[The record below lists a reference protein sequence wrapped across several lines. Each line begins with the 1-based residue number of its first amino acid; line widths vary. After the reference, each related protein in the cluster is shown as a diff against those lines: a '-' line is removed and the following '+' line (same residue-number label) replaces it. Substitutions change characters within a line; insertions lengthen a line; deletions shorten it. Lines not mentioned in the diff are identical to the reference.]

1 MTVGVDGDGQ
11 PEPVRPGVSGVVVHA
26 LLTRVRHEAGDP
38 GVAQALALAAE
49 ERSFPA
55 LGAAATWTTLPDAAA
70 LFAAGALVT
79 GDSAIGLHVGE
90 ELLWAGD
97 DPAAARLAALGSPE
111 VAVRHI
117 GALIEQFERS
127 TEALALEVGPGHA
140 LVQVSSS
147 VRERQA
153 HLCDLT
159 RGLLSR
165 LPVVFGGRPARVAE
179 HECAARGGRFCR
191 YVLEWDPVGSSAE
204 PTGAGAA
211 VGRDVRG
218 FDSDTTDPL
227 RFPTGAAYDDTN
239 FETDVDTDDGAS
251 IGRVDDTGGDEWA
264 TPMRTVR
271 RDSDG
276 RPVGDQI
283 PHDGA
288 TVPTAVSRTATS
300 TAGPAVD
307 ETSNGTHR
315 ANDAS
320 FDDRIDD
327 DAPFGRDEHSEN
339 GPGSGG
345 TRRQLAAG
353 SHFEEP
359 GSHRDRHTETTTTT
373 AHAAPNGTVPNGT
386 APSIAAVD
394 PAEPELLAEQLRATR
409 SALDDA
415 LASAAHWEAAATSAA
430 ARSGADDERLRR
442 EAEAET
448 ARSQAEVDRL
458 ERLLEDAASSTL
470 DLLDHDIEHVVNHL
484 AERADQILGAE
495 RFLLTVRPGVGL
507 PLELHHRG
515 LAPEEA
521 RGLAAGLWGG
531 TSDDVDGDLLVV
543 DIATPLRRYGRI
555 AEYFRPDDPDIATE
569 ERILRLFARYAGNV
583 LDVCTML
590 SDARRSNST
599 ARTLLSFSEELSG
612 LTNLAQALQILADT
626 VPAVT
631 GCDQSTVYLWD
642 RVRSRLVLG
651 AYTAGRTPPDADLGS
666 FVPQWSTSS
675 SATQIHVG
683 HLPDGADDDALSVEV
698 DNPLIQRMISGHE
711 VMVLDA
717 ELVEDPQLRALMEAS
732 GIPASVVAPLFAA
745 GEFLG
750 VIAANFASDT
760 PRSAIHDPDLHER
773 LCGLSDQAATAIQ
786 NLELLEK
793 VSHMAWHDSLTGLPN
808 RRLFEDRV
816 EQELVRSR
824 RVGEPVCMFFVDLD
838 NFKTVNDTY
847 GHTTGDL
854 LIQQVGQRLV
864 ETVRSQDTV
873 ARVGGDEFAILLPGL
888 VDQLSINQLAER
900 TLDAMHTPF
909 EIFGDLVVTSAS
921 VGIAIAPEHGDSY
934 DDLLNRA
941 DEAMYRAK
949 DHGRDAFEMFHDTP
963 DPTNPG
969 RRALDDR
976 QLYSDLISALDGNQF
991 FLLYQPYIDLR
1002 TAQIV
1007 GVEALI
1013 RWDHPTLGILEPPHF
1028 IPMAER
1034 SDLIVSLDNWVLWQA
1049 CRQLRAWRDHG
1060 LDPLRLSV
1068 NLASRDLASPEFFDS
1083 VQRTLHDTGIDPA
1096 FLELEITDRVVLD
1109 RSGPA
1114 TENIDRLRRL
1124 GVRFTIDDF
1133 GQGNSSLDRIGAFP
1147 VSTLKIDQ
1155 SFVQVLGPTDEE
1167 SSLVSAIIG
1176 MAGRLGL
1183 SCVAEGVETLLQS
1196 RVLLQRGCT
1205 TAQGYYFSP
1214 PLPPDGIEEMLANLA
1229 PAEVPDSFGEPS
1241 NGSQPP
1247 EQPDA

>member
-1 MTVGVDGDGQ
+1 MTEGHHGDGD
-11 PEPVRPGVSGVVVHA
+11 PEPTRPGVSGAVVHA
-26 LLTRVRHEAGDP
+26 LVARVRHEAGDP
-38 GVAQALALAAE
+38 GVAQALALASE
-49 ERSFPA
+49 DRPFPA
-55 LGAAATWTTLPDAAA
+55 LGDRSTWTGPADAAA

-79 GDSAIGLHVGE
+79 GDGAIGLHVGE
-90 ELLWAGD
+90 ELLWSGEDPPAGRL
-97 DPAAARLAALGSPE
+97 ARLGDPE
-111 VAVRHI
+111 VASRHI
-117 GALIEQFERS
+117 GALIEQYEGAA
-127 TEALALEVGPGHA
+127 EATALEVGPGRA
-140 LVQVSSS
+140 LVQVTPASG
-147 VRERQA
+147 VRQA

-159 RGLLSR
+159 RGMLSR
-165 LPVVFGGRPARVAE
+165 LPVVFGGAPARVTE

-191 YVLEWDPVGSSAE
+191 YVVEWDASPVDAV
-204 PTGAGAA
+204 GAG
-211 VGRDVRG
+211 R
-218 FDSDTTDPL
+218 FDDAFDDAFDDHDYDDDGHDDDGPDDGWDTTP
-227 RFPTGAAYDDTN
+227 P
-239 FETDVDTDDGAS
+239 S
-251 IGRVDDTGGDEWA
+251 
-264 TPMRTVR
+264 VR

-276 RPVGDQI
+276 RPL
-283 PHDGA
+283 
-288 TVPTAVSRTATS
+288 AVERVTG
-300 TAGPAVD
+300 GPAVAQL
-307 ETSNGTHR
+307 EV
-315 ANDAS
+315 
-320 FDDRIDD
+320 D
-327 DAPFGRDEHSEN
+327 DAPFGRDERSEH
-339 GPGSGG
+339 GPGPV
-345 TRRQLAAG
+345 R
-353 SHFEEP
+353 
-359 GSHRDRHTETTTTT
+359 
-373 AHAAPNGTVPNGT
+373 
-386 APSIAAVD
+386 AAVD
-394 PAEPELLAEQLRATR
+394 SPRADERYADPADSVRRPHHGPDIDRLAGPGADGLADQLRDAR
-409 SALDDA
+409 AALVEA
-415 LASAAHWEAAATSAA
+415 RAGAARWESAARDASGDDGRLRRTAEAEA
-430 ARSGADDERLRR
+430 ARSR
-442 EAEAET
+442 
-448 ARSQAEVDRL
+448 AEVARF
-458 ERLLEDAASSTL
+458 ERLLESAAASTL
-470 DLLDHDIEHVVNHL
+470 DLVDHDIEHVVAHL
-484 AERADQILGAE
+484 AERAEQVLGAD
-495 RFLLTVRPGVGL
+495 RYLFMLRPGAGL

-515 LAPEEA
+515 LAPDEA
-521 RGLAAGLWGG
+521 RGLAADLWSGTPDDAGG
-531 TSDDVDGDLLVV
+531 SRLVV
-543 DIATPLRRYGRI
+543 DIASPLRRYGRI
-555 AEYFRPDDPDIATE
+555 AEFLDPDEAETEAATGTE
-569 ERILRLFARYAGNV
+569 ERILHLFARWAGNV
-583 LDVCTML
+583 LDVCTVL
-590 SDARRSNST
+590 GDARRSNST
-599 ARTLLSFSEELSG
+599 ARTLLSFSEQLSG

-631 GCDQSTVYLWD
+631 GCDQATVYLWD
-642 RVRSRLVLG
+642 RERSRLVLG
-651 AYTAGRTPPDADLGS
+651 AYTTGMTPPGAHLGP
-666 FVPQWSTSS
+666 FVPDWSTS
-675 SATQIHVG
+675 SATQIQVNG
-683 HLPDGADDDALSVEV
+683 DAPPTDGDTLSVQA

-717 ELVEDPQLRALMEAS
+717 AVVEDPQLRALMVAS
-732 GIPASVVAPLFAA
+732 DVPASVVAPLFAA

-750 VIAANFASDT
+750 VIAANFGTGA
-760 PRSAIHDPDLHER
+760 PRGAIHDPDLHER

-793 VSHMAWHDSLTGLPN
+793 VSHMAWHDALTGLPN

-888 VDQLSINQLAER
+888 VDQLAINQLAER

-909 EIFGDLVVTSAS
+909 EIFGDLVETSAS

-949 DHGRDAFEMFHDTP
+949 DLGRDAFEMFHATP
-963 DPTNPG
+963 DPTHPG
-969 RRALDDR
+969 RRAHDDR
-976 QLYSDLISALDGNQF
+976 QLYNDLIAALDGNQF

-1013 RWDHPTLGILEPPHF
+1013 RWDHPTLGILDPPHF

-1049 CRQLRAWRDHG
+1049 CRQLRSWRDHG

-1068 NLASRDLASPEFFDS
+1068 NLASRDLASPDLFDS
-1083 VQRTLHDTGIDPA
+1083 VQRTLNDTGVDPSM
-1096 FLELEITDRVVLD
+1096 LELEITDRVVLD
-1109 RSGPA
+1109 RTGPA
-1114 TENIDRLRRL
+1114 TDNIERLRKL

-1133 GQGNSSLDRIGAFP
+1133 GQGNSSLDRIGSFP

-1214 PLPPDGIEEMLANLA
+1214 PLPPEGIEEMLTNLA
-1229 PAEVPDSFGEPS
+1229 PAEVPESFGEPT
-1241 NGSQPP
+1241 NGNQPP
-1247 EQPDA
+1247 EQTAP